1 MISAKGKEKDLS
13 RGRVDLWKW
22 NKRMYNLYRVKWRL
36 MKTKR
41 HSLSQ
46 VASTG
51 PWSIKSQQY
60 EHPKF
65 HSISIKK

>member
-36 MKTKR
+36 MKTK
-41 HSLSQ
+41 
-46 VASTG
+46 
-51 PWSIKSQQY
+51 
-60 EHPKF
+60 
-65 HSISIKK
+65 